1 MKFFKITIS
10 RKHCAGIL
18 LAGFFA
24 VALSACGDG
33 GGIGGI
39 GKELAG
45 TGGGTGGVS
54 GGTNSVGG
62 GPTGPGGGSTG
73 PGAGPGQPN
82 ADPTASLPFFPNF
95 AKALGFFDLNRANQN
110 RPIRNDLTGALPGM
124 VQFVQSHSINPKG
137 NFENNLPTLVT
148 SRNALLLFTPQKSPV
163 GKVRVEVQVD
173 GATKH
178 TAMMAAPNQLP
189 ATDVSGTDGR
199 PDVAYTK
206 RAWST
211 VLPWTVVKPGMTLVF
226 RDETGQTGTLVASQI
241 EMAAPAKMYIWGIRL
256 GMLTSPPAVD
266 NDGQPMLT
274 KPALAA
280 TDYFQILPVSQLT
293 VASYEDVKL
302 DKVMLGDGTILTGA
316 SKSQG
321 GTYDGDMR
329 EQVGKSQFSIGI
341 NLANYGVSSSINGDQ
356 SIGETTPQIVYH
368 HSVGNY
374 ANGVQAHSSSG
385 GGAIATLGTSYGN
398 EFSHELGH
406 HYGMGHYPGQVGNDG
421 FWANHHADSGW
432 GYIDHRKR
440 MRSNLMWSAKERDPG
455 AGTVNPQSFAHQYI
469 YQKDP
474 MSGAWLEP
482 DSMLSRYT
490 HYTGYTATR
499 IQKFMD
505 RAWFDQGSATGYS
518 RWDAASQ
525 KVVPAAQ
532 GDDRAPPTRF
542 GVPVF
547 TLLGAYDPSN
557 NSAVMYPPA
566 RANYGM
572 VFDKLPALDA
582 AASAACWIEVRF
594 ANGSKSINLR
604 ADRIRKDNV
613 NKFHVNIAQADKP
626 QSASLSCRK
635 GGQTTPL
642 AEVVFPQ
649 NLPAMEAAV
658 VVGESAGYEALAAR
672 EMPQIEAALRAF
684 PTNDNQPVPDSNL
697 RFLLDSWRDRLQQLD
712 GPATDA
718 LRRVE
723 RTRISAQALDRWM
736 TDNAA
741 GLDAKTPETV
751 KAWRAR
757 LVDSGLVSGTGY
769 ANAFGQVLGDGDKC
783 LTLSGNEPSSTK
795 LVVSAC
801 AGKPEQLWLRDKRG
815 ALRNAALPGYC
826 LNMLHWQITMAVC
839 EREAN
844 VQKFRYENNQIYPT
858 VDTGVLDLNRGAG
871 VVQGYWDNGGV
882 NQKWRNLKQDTGALL
897 MYLSSDNGRRMLQ
910 LDPAK

>member
-1 MKFFKITIS
+1 MNK
-10 RKHCAGIL
+10 
-18 LAGFFA
+18 
-24 VALSACGDG
+24 
-33 GGIGGI
+33 
-39 GKELAG
+39 
-45 TGGGTGGVS
+45 
-54 GGTNSVGG
+54 
-62 GPTGPGGGSTG
+62 
-73 PGAGPGQPN
+73 
-82 ADPTASLPFFPNF
+82 
-95 AKALGFFDLNRANQN
+95 ANQD

-137 NFENNLPTLVT
+137 NSENNLPTLVT
-148 SRNALLLFTPQKSPV
+148 SRNALLLFTPQRSPV
-163 GKVRVEVQVD
+163 GKVRVEVQLD

-178 TAMMAAPNQLP
+178 TTMMAAPNQLP

-211 VLPWTVVKPGMTLVF
+211 VLPWSVVKPGMTLVF
-226 RDETGQTGTLVASQI
+226 HDESGQSGTLVASQI

-266 NDGQPMLT
+266 TDGQPMLT
-274 KPALAA
+274 KPARAA
-280 TDYFQILPVSQLT
+280 TDYFQMLPVSQLT

-321 GTYDGDMR
+321 GVYDGDMR

-374 ANGVQAHSSSG
+374 ANGVQAHGLSG
-385 GGAIATLGTSYGN
+385 GGAIATLSGSYGN

-421 FWANHHADSGW
+421 FWAHHHADSGW

-482 DSMLSRYT
+482 DPMLSMYT
-490 HYTGYTATR
+490 YYTGYTATR

-505 RAWFDQGSATGYS
+505 KAWFDPNSTTGYS
-518 RWDAASQ
+518 HWDSASK
-525 KVVPAAQ
+525 KVVAATSA
-532 GDDRAPPTRF
+532 DRAPPTRF

-557 NSAVMYPPA
+557 NTAVMYPPA

-572 VFDKLPALDA
+572 VFDKLPAPDA
-582 AASAACWIEVRF
+582 AATAACWIDVRF
-594 ANGSKSINLR
+594 ANGSKSITLQ
-604 ADRIRKDNV
+604 ADRIRQGSA
-613 NKFHVNIAQADKP
+613 NKFHVNIAEADRP

-635 GGQTTPL
+635 GGQITRM
-642 AEVVFPQ
+642 ADVSFPQ
-649 NLPAMEAAV
+649 NLPAMQPAV
-658 VVGESAGYEALAAR
+658 VVGEAAGYDALAAQ
-672 EMPQIEAALRAF
+672 EIPQIAAALKAF
-684 PTNDNQPVPDSNL
+684 GNDKTPFPDSNL
-697 RFLLDSWRDRLQQLD
+697 RILLDSWRDRLSQLS
-712 GPATDA
+712 GPAA
-718 LRRVE
+718 EVWKRIE

-736 TDNAA
+736 TDNAT
-741 GLDAKTPETV
+741 GLDAKAPETI

-757 LVDSGLVSGTGY
+757 LADSGLVSGTGGY
-769 ANAFGQVLGDGDKC
+769 ADAFSQVVMGRSEGCMAVSSSDP
-783 LTLSGNEPSSTK
+783 LTAK
-795 LVVSAC
+795 AVVIPC
-801 AGKPEQLWLRDKRG
+801 VRKPEQLWIQDMRG
-815 ALRNAALPGYC
+815 ALRSAALPDYC
-826 LNMLHWQITMAVC
+826 IQIVDDWNAGLAKC
-839 EREAN
+839 NRDSAA
-844 VQKFRYENNQIYPT
+844 QIFT
-858 VDTGVLDLNRGAG
+858 VKDGKIVPITRPWIGLKKGVGPDDGSLFDQLGAYNTSWG
-871 VVQGYWDNGGV
+871 VPQWHG
-882 NQKWRNLKQDTGALL
+882 LKQDPNMLLALL
-897 MYLSSDNGRRMLQ
+897 SDENARRLLQ
-910 LDPAK
+910 LDPVK

>member
-1 MKFFKITIS
+1 MKSFTKATAVWRCTGIFLLGIS
-10 RKHCAGIL
+10 AAVLTACGGGDDAAAGSPAAKGSIGG
-18 LAGFFA
+18 AA
-24 VALSACGDG
+24 TGDG
-33 GGIGGI
+33 G
-39 GKELAG
+39 
-45 TGGGTGGVS
+45 
-54 GGTNSVGG
+54 VGAG
-62 GPTGPGGGSTG
+62 GPK
-73 PGAGPGQPN
+73 
-82 ADPTASLPFFPNF
+82 ADPTANLPPFPNF
-95 AKALGFFDLNRANQN
+95 ASALGFFDVTRANQP
-110 RPIRNDLTGALPGM
+110 RPIRNDLAGALPGM

-137 NFENNLPTLVT
+137 NTENNLPTLVT
-148 SRNALLLFTPQKSPV
+148 SRNALLLFTPQRSPA

-173 GATKH
+173 GVTQHTVVMAT
-178 TAMMAAPNQLP
+178 PNQLP
-189 ATDVSGTDGR
+189 ATDVTGTDGR

-211 VLPWTVVKPGMTLVF
+211 VLPWTVVKPGMALVF
-226 RDETGQTGTLVASQI
+226 RDESGQFGTLVASQI

-256 GMLTSPPAVD
+256 GMLTSPPID

-280 TDYFQILPVSQLT
+280 TDYFQLLPVSQLT

-302 DKVMLGDGTILTGA
+302 DKVMLADGTILTGA
-316 SKSQG
+316 SKSNG
-321 GTYDGDMR
+321 DYHGGDMR

-368 HSVGNY
+368 HSAGNY
-374 ANGVQAHSSSG
+374 ANGVQVHGGSG
-385 GGAIATLGTSYGN
+385 GGAMATLSTSYGN

-406 HYGMGHYPGQVGNDG
+406 HYGMGHFPGQVGNDG

-490 HYTGYTATR
+490 YYTGYTATR

-505 RAWFDQGSATGYS
+505 KAWFDQGSATGYS
-518 RWDAASQ
+518 RWDVASQ
-525 KVVPAAQ
+525 KVVPATP

-557 NSAVMYPPA
+557 NTAVMYPPA

-572 VFDKLPALDA
+572 VFDKLPAPDA
-582 AASAACWIEVRF
+582 AASAACWIDVRF
-594 ANGSKSINLR
+594 ANGSKSINLH
-604 ADRIRKDNV
+604 ADRIRKDST
-613 NKFHVNIAQADKP
+613 NKFHVNIAEADQP

-635 GGQTTPL
+635 GDRITRL

-649 NLPAMEAAV
+649 NLPAMAAAV

-672 EMPQIEAALRAF
+672 EMPQIEAALKAIG
-684 PTNDNQPVPDSNL
+684 NDKPPFPDSNL
-697 RFLLDSWRDRLQQLD
+697 RLLLDSWRDRLPQLS
-712 GPATDA
+712 GPAAETWK
-718 LRRVE
+718 RIE
-723 RTRISAQALDRWM
+723 RTRISADALNDWM
-736 TDNAA
+736 TNNAA
-741 GLDAKTPETV
+741 GLDAKAPETV

-757 LVDSGLVSGTGY
+757 LVNSGLVSGTGGY
-769 ANAFGQVLGDGDKC
+769 ADAFSQVVMGRSEGCMAVSSGDP
-783 LTLSGNEPSSTK
+783 LTAK
-795 LVVSAC
+795 AVVTPC
-801 AGKPEQLWLRDKRG
+801 VRKPEQLWVQDARG
-815 ALRNAALPGYC
+815 ALRSAALPDYC
-826 LNMLHWQITMAVC
+826 IRIVDDWNAGLAKCNRDSAAQI
-839 EREAN
+839 
-844 VQKFRYENNQIYPT
+844 FT
-858 VDTGVLDLNRGAG
+858 VKDGRIVPITRPWIGLKKGVGPDDGSRLGQLGAYNTSWG
-871 VVQGYWDNGGV
+871 VPQWHG
-882 NQKWRNLKQDTGALL
+882 LKQDPNMLLALL
-897 MYLSSDNGRRMLQ
+897 SDENARRLLQ
-910 LDPAK
+910 LDPVK